1 MPPELKE
8 HLQNKAVKIWKM
20 ALAQREATATTTA
33 MADVTTTTV
42 NKAEE
47 MLLSGIDGH
56 PAVELAYT
64 PQEAPTTTTTTTEDQ
79 AAMMQMYKAAKSR
92 LTDGMGK
99 LDLEEQE

>member
-42 NKAEE
+42 NRAEE

-56 PAVELAYT
+56 AAVDLSYT
-64 PQEAPTTTTTTTEDQ
+64 PQEAPATTTTTTTEATTTTTTTTTTTEDQ
-79 AAMMQMYKAAKSR
+79 
-92 LTDGMGK
+92 T
-99 LDLEEQE
+99 